1 MLMKVGEHT
10 WGHNGG
16 DDRTVVGGWGN
27 AALEELRADGASRA
41 GAFTRQLERAWTE
54 QRSFVANA
62 VRALPS
68 GSMLRQSIEREFAVL
83 AAPKTFDTA
92 GFTNQTGIPANTST
106 GVGSVVCSALCSLL
120 SALCSL
126 FSTLPSILSTL
137 LASQPASLSI
147 QLSTFSFSL
156 PPSLSPFSLSR
167 SLSLAVCVRART
179 RVRFIVYS
187 EFSVCVWRYCVLRV
201 LHTA

>member
-27 AALEELRADGASRA
+27 AALEELRTDGASRA

-83 AAPKTFDTA
+83 AAPKTFDPA
-92 GFTNQTGIPANTST
+92 GFTKQTGIPANTST

-126 FSTLPSILSTL
+126 LSVFYSPIYTLYSTRFSARFSLHPTLYFL
-137 LASQPASLSI
+137 
-147 QLSTFSFSL
+147 FL
-156 PPSLSPFSLSR
+156 PPSLSLSLLSLSLSLSR
-167 SLSLAVCVRART
+167 CVCARAHARAIHSI
-179 RVRFIVYS
+179 F
-187 EFSVCVWRYCVLRV
+187 
-201 LHTA
+201 